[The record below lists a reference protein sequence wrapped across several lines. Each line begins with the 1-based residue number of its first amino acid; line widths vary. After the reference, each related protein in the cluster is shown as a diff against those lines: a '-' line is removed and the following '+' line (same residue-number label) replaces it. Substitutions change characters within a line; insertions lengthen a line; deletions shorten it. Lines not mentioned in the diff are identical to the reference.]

1 MEILGTYK
9 YENIIE
15 RIIGLII
22 LSKEK
27 ELLKELL
34 IDSMYIGGKN
44 ELLINEVLDNIFIE
58 GYEINELNRNLI
70 LIIMN

>member
-58 GYEINELNRNLI
+58 GYEINRI
-70 LIIMN
+70 KS